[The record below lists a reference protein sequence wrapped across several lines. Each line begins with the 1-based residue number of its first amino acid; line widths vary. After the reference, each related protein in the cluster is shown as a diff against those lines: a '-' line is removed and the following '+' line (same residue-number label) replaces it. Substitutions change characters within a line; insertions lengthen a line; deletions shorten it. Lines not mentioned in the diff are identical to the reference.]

1 MLTDP
6 RRAAA
11 ACGERSRMDQPGK
24 SLAVDGPAKRRFD
37 AFDFPRSLTET
48 SGDPFY
54 CVFRSH
60 DSTIE

>member
-1 MLTDP
+1 
-6 RRAAA
+6 
-11 ACGERSRMDQPGK
+11 MDQPGK